1 MSEYG
6 DLEFDFERSR
16 IKELREKHGISQKEL
31 AEMLHV
37 APPSVSNWE
46 HGKTKPT
53 KANVAILAKLF
64 GVSTEYLLG
73 NDRDEMPFRIRI
85 VTPSKDEL
93 MELFD
98 KYEGLPDR
106 EFDMLVSLMNFFI
119 TTHESGRLRYS
130 ELSMLDDYGN
140 YLQYVLSCQAEAELA
155 GEWSE
160 EDAQRREKPLLDD
173 YPEGDF

>member
-1 MSEYG
+1 
-6 DLEFDFERSR
+6 
-16 IKELREKHGISQKEL
+16 
-31 AEMLHV
+31 
-37 APPSVSNWE
+37 
-46 HGKTKPT
+46 
-53 KANVAILAKLF
+53 
-64 GVSTEYLLG
+64 
-73 NDRDEMPFRIRI
+73 MPFRIRV

-98 KYEGLPDR
+98 KYKGLPDR

-119 TTHESGRLRYS
+119 TTHESGRVRYS

-160 EDAQRREKPLLDD
+160 EDTLQREKLLDD
-173 YPEGDF
+173 NPEGNY